1 MPKAIPKRS
10 PAGWGVGGWS
20 REAEG
25 MVMLNFL
32 ADPNCSLDPSRGDGD
47 LGRVE
52 PDGGVSYRNL
62 GVVEGDAG

>member
-1 MPKAIPKRS
+1 
-10 PAGWGVGGWS
+10 
-20 REAEG
+20 

-62 GVVEGDAG
+62 GVVEGDAGCPNGGEGALWPVGERGIGGEL